1 MLLMPTEH
9 EQYHRKG
16 KYKVL
21 NKLNTKLA
29 EIRSQIERTKAN
41 LNALVGAEQM
51 LLQLIEE
58 ETNTESEVSENATL
72 DD

>member
-1 MLLMPTEH
+1 M
-9 EQYHRKG
+9 
-16 KYKVL
+16 L
-21 NKLNTKLA
+21 NKLNIKLN

-58 ETNTESEVSENATL
+58 INTESEVEKVEENNG
-72 DD
+72 

>member
-1 MLLMPTEH
+1 M
-9 EQYHRKG
+9 
-16 KYKVL
+16 L

-29 EIRSQIERTKAN
+29 EIRSQKERVTAN

-58 ETNTESEVSENATL
+58 ETNTESEVSENAT
-72 DD
+72 DNN

>member
-1 MLLMPTEH
+1 M
-9 EQYHRKG
+9 
-16 KYKVL
+16 L

-41 LNALVGAEQM
+41 LNALSGAEQI

-58 ETNTESEVSENATL
+58 ETKESEAVEIATNN
-72 DD
+72 D

>member
-1 MLLMPTEH
+1 M
-9 EQYHRKG
+9 
-16 KYKVL
+16 L

-58 ETNTESEVSENATL
+58 TNAETESEAVDDAT
-72 DD
+72 DNG

>member
-1 MLLMPTEH
+1 MLD
-9 EQYHRKG
+9 
-16 KYKVL
+16 
-21 NKLNTKLA
+21 KLNTKLA

-58 ETNTESEVSENATL
+58 INKESEVEKFEENNG
-72 DD
+72 

>member
-1 MLLMPTEH
+1 VNKMLD
-9 EQYHRKG
+9 
-16 KYKVL
+16 
-21 NKLNTKLA
+21 KLNNKLA

-58 ETNTESEVSENATL
+58 ETNSESEAVDNAT
-72 DD
+72 DNG

>member
-1 MLLMPTEH
+1 M
-9 EQYHRKG
+9 
-16 KYKVL
+16 L
-21 NKLNTKLA
+21 NKLNTKLT

-58 ETNTESEVSENATL
+58 ETNTESEVEKVEENNG
-72 DD
+72 

>member
-1 MLLMPTEH
+1 M
-9 EQYHRKG
+9 
-16 KYKVL
+16 L

-58 ETNTESEVSENATL
+58 INKESEVEKVEENNG
-72 DD
+72 

>member
-1 MLLMPTEH
+1 M
-9 EQYHRKG
+9 
-16 KYKVL
+16 L

-58 ETNTESEVSENATL
+58 ETQAESEAVENAT
-72 DD
+72 DNG

>member
-1 MLLMPTEH
+1 M
-9 EQYHRKG
+9 
-16 KYKVL
+16 L

-29 EIRSQIERTKAN
+29 EIRSQMERAKAN

-58 ETNTESEVSENATL
+58 ETQAESEAVEIAT
-72 DD
+72 DNG

>member
-1 MLLMPTEH
+1 MF
-9 EQYHRKG
+9 
-16 KYKVL
+16 

-58 ETNTESEVSENATL
+58 INKESEVEKVEENNG
-72 DD
+72 

>member
-1 MLLMPTEH
+1 M
-9 EQYHRKG
+9 
-16 KYKVL
+16 L

-29 EIRSQIERTKAN
+29 EIRSQIERTRAN

-58 ETNTESEVSENATL
+58 TNTESEAVEDATL

>member
-1 MLLMPTEH
+1 M
-9 EQYHRKG
+9 
-16 KYKVL
+16 L

-58 ETNTESEVSENATL
+58 ETNTESEAVDNAT
-72 DD
+72 DNG

>member
-1 MLLMPTEH
+1 M
-9 EQYHRKG
+9 
-16 KYKVL
+16 L

-58 ETNTESEVSENATL
+58 ETNTESEVEKVEENNG
-72 DD
+72 